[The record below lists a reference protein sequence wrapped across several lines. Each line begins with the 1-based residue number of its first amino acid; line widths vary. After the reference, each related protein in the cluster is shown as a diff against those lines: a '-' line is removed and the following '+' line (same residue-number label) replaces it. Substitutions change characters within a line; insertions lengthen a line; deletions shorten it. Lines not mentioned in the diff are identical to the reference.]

1 MPSPGARVIGV
12 DFDNTIVCFDTIFHR
27 AAVEKSLIPADLPSS
42 KTSVRDHLRREGRE
56 DAWTEL
62 QGYVYGVKIHDADP
76 FPGVLEFFAKCRD
89 LGIRTLVISHKTRHP
104 FLGPKYDLH
113 EAARKWLK
121 DRDFSGLTSDRVFLE
136 TTKAEKLARIG
147 SEGCVWFIDDL
158 PEFLA
163 EAAFPASASKILFD
177 PNNDHPAHTAT
188 RRAGSWAEIGTL
200 IL

>member
-1 MPSPGARVIGV
+1 MGSSARVIGV
-12 DFDNTIVCFDTIFHR
+12 DFDNTIVCFDAIFHR
-27 AAVEKSLIPADLPSS
+27 AAVEKSLVPRDLPSS
-42 KTSVRDHLRREGRE
+42 KTSVRDYLRRDGRE

-76 FPGVLEFFAKCRD
+76 FPGVLEFFARSRE

-104 FLGPKYDLH
+104 FLGPRYDLH

-121 DRDFSGLTSDRVFLE
+121 DRDFAGLTSDRVFLE
-136 TTKAEKLARIG
+136 TTKQDKLGRIA
-147 SEGCVWFIDDL
+147 SEGCTWFIDDL

-163 EAAFPASASKILFD
+163 ESAFPRSATPILFD
-177 PNNDHPAHTAT
+177 PNGDHSGHSAT
-188 RRAGSWAEIGTL
+188 RRAGSWTEIGKL